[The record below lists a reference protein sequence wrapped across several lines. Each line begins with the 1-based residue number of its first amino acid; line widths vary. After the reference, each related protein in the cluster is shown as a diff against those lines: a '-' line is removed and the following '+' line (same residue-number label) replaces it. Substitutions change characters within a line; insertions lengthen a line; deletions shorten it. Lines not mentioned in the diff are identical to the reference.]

1 MKMRYEGCLLVM
13 ATSKPTAIYTPV
25 AHRQSKTCLSAL
37 DGLFEDRV
45 EVFSQVQTIGEI

>member
-1 MKMRYEGCLLVM
+1 MLPASAAVLQLSMIV
-13 ATSKPTAIYTPV
+13 
-25 AHRQSKTCLSAL
+25 LSAL

>member
-1 MKMRYEGCLLVM
+1 MVIGRSIAV
-13 ATSKPTAIYTPV
+13 YTPV
-25 AHRQSKTCLSAL
+25 AHRQSRMCLSAL